1 MKLFPKNAKFCPGC
15 PTKDLKLNSAPEL
28 VIKLENQQDNKIYTL
43 KGIKNSLITEKD
55 GRKGLVDHIGQE
67 IVENKYDEIKSL
79 GEDTKLY
86 IVKSNNK
93 YGISGILDCKYED
106 IKLMVL

>member
-43 KGIKNSLITEKD
+43 KEKLKSGSSKID
-55 GRKGLVDHIGQE
+55 GLF
-67 IVENKYDEIKSL
+67 
-79 GEDTKLY
+79 
-86 IVKSNNK
+86 
-93 YGISGILDCKYED
+93 
-106 IKLMVL
+106 